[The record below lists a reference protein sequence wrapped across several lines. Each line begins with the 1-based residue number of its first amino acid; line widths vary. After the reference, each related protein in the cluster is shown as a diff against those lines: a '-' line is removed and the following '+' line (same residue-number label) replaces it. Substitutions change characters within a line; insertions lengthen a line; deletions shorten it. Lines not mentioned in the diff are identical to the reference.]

1 MSTASQLQVVI
12 HASQTQYHCDD
23 DVAHSRMYAS
33 CETNMNH
40 RLTLYNVTC
49 LQSRQAV
56 PNITASCGDS

>member
-49 LQSRQAV
+49 LPAAPTSSAKYHG
-56 PNITASCGDS
+56 ILW